1 MRILTAGWIFPVAGP
16 PMPDGAVAI
25 DAGRIIAVG
34 RRRDVVALWADA
46 ARWDLGEAALLP
58 GLVNCHTHLE
68 MAALPPGGSVE
79 SFVPW
84 VVRVIEHRRRVPLD
98 EQARTADRGVEA
110 LLLSGTTAV
119 GEVSTTGQSLT
130 PLVRAGLRGVVY
142 REILG
147 LAPAEAPGRLAAA
160 AAEIRAWQ
168 TAAGAGRLRVGLSP
182 HSPYGL
188 SEELLSACDGLVQRT
203 GIPTA
208 IHAAESPEET
218 EFVTTGGGPIPRSLY
233 PSVGGTAPPRRRA
246 RSPVAYLAE
255 VGALA
260 CRPLLVHAVHVD
272 AADCQTMAHHG
283 ARVAHCPRS
292 NGLLS
297 KGTAPVPHF
306 LSHGIPVGLGT
317 DSLAS
322 APDLDLWE
330 EMRAALALHA
340 GGLDPEAVL
349 TMGTLGGA
357 RALGIADGVGSL
369 EVGKRADVIA
379 VAARRVTAADP
390 VGSLLA
396 ETRGED
402 VLLAMIDG
410 EVRHN
415 RTEVV
420 TCV

>member
-1 MRILTAGWIFPVAGP
+1 MHILTAAWVFPVAGSP
-16 PMPDGAVAI
+16 IRDGAVAI

-34 RRRDVVALWADA
+34 RRLDVVAPWTDA

-68 MAALPPGGSVE
+68 MAAIPPGGPVE

-84 VVRVIEHRRRVPLD
+84 VVRAIEHRKRRPLG
-98 EQARTADRGVEA
+98 EQARTAHRGVET
-110 LLLSGTTAV
+110 LLRSGTTAV

-130 PLVRAGLRGVVY
+130 PLVRAGLRGVIY

-147 LAPAEAPGRLAAA
+147 LSPAEAPERLAAA
-160 AAEIRAWQ
+160 AAEIQAWQ
-168 TAAGAGRLRVGLSP
+168 TTAGDDRLRVGLSP

-188 SEELLSACDGLVQRT
+188 SEELLSACAGLVQRT

-218 EFVTTGGGPIPRSLY
+218 EFVTTGDGPIARSLY
-233 PSVGGTAPPRRRA
+233 PAVGGTPPPRRRA
-246 RSPVAYLAE
+246 RSPVAYLVE

-272 AADCQTMAHHG
+272 AADCQVMAHHG
-283 ARVAHCPRS
+283 SRVAHCPRS

-297 KGTAPVPHF
+297 RGTAPVLHF

-340 GGLDPEAVL
+340 GRLDPEAVL

-357 RALGIADGVGSL
+357 RALGIADGIGSL
-369 EVGKRADVIA
+369 EVGKKADLIA
-379 VAARRVTAADP
+379 VAARRVTTADP

-402 VLLAMIDG
+402 VLLTLIDG

-415 RTEVV
+415 RTEVM
-420 TCV
+420 TCA

>member
-1 MRILTAGWIFPVAGP
+1 VRILTAGWVFPVAGP
-16 PMPDGAVAI
+16 PIRDGAVAI

-34 RRRDVVALWADA
+34 RRPDVVALRADA

-68 MAALPPGGSVE
+68 MTALPPGAPVE

-84 VVRVIEHRRRVPLD
+84 VVRVIEHRKRRPLD
-98 EQARTADRGVEA
+98 EQARTADRGVET
-110 LLLSGTTAV
+110 LLRSGTTAV

-130 PLVRAGLRGVVY
+130 PLVRAGLRGVIY

-147 LAPAEAPGRLAAA
+147 LSPAEAPERLAAA

-168 TAAGAGRLRVGLSP
+168 RTAGDGRLRMGLSP

-188 SEELLSACDGLVQRT
+188 SEELLSACDRLVQRT

-218 EFVTTGGGPIPRSLY
+218 EFVTTGDGPISRSLY
-233 PSVGGTAPPRRRA
+233 PAVGGTAPPRRRA

-260 CRPLLVHAVHVD
+260 HRPLLVHAVHVD
-272 AADCQTMAHHG
+272 EADCQTMARHG

-297 KGTAPVPHF
+297 KGTAPIPYL

-340 GGLDPEAVL
+340 GRLDPEAVL

-369 EVGKRADVIA
+369 EVGKKADLIA

-396 ETRGED
+396 QTRGEN
-402 VLLAMIDG
+402 VLLALIDG